1 MRIQRFRFTVGR
13 PERWSIPRGLT
24 ALLFSIQVAVCAGAD
39 SASPSRADAW
49 WVPNSNRV
57 FPARATYTDP
67 SGIVT
72 VISTAGETNTSGHA
86 FFTAIGRNGRAC
98 VTCHQPLDGMS
109 VSVPTIQAR
118 WQATQGKD
126 PLFAAFDGSNCP
138 TLPQEEASSHSL
150 LLQRGLFRI
159 ARPWPPRSPDG
170 APIEPQFTIEVV
182 HDPSGCNLDPRY
194 GLKAPHP
201 MVSVFRR
208 PRPVANLKYV
218 TSYGY
223 VFEPKNGLPLPLDP
237 RTGLR
242 YSGNLLADQRA
253 RTLEEQA
260 LDALDNHLEMQEKP
274 TDEQMRQ
281 IVSFESTL
289 FVAQSAD
296 QRGGDLTDAGAK
308 GGPDEL
314 AAAKPGVLKSAQNP
328 QWSEFGSWA
337 VATKVVAANAAAANA
352 VATNAATANAAPPT
366 DPQAAFRASVAR
378 GAALFRDRTFLISDS
393 AGLNSMNFGNPTR
406 DSCNFCHNMTGT
418 GMDVA
423 PGQVDLGTTNEPFAD
438 PAPDLPLFKLTCA
451 ERFPPQPFLG
461 RVVYT
466 HDPGFALTTGKCADI
481 GRITIQQM
489 RGLAARA
496 PYFSNG
502 SARSLRDV
510 IDYYD
515 RRYNIGYSEQDKQD
529 LTNLMSVL

>member
-1 MRIQRFRFTVGR
+1 MRTQRFRFAVGR
-13 PERWSIPRGLT
+13 SVRRSAPRGLA
-24 ALLFSIQVAVCAGAD
+24 ALLFSIQFAVCAGAD
-39 SASPSRADAW
+39 SNAVSRADAW
-49 WVPNSNRV
+49 WTPNSGRV
-57 FPARATYTDP
+57 FPARTTYTDP
-67 SGIVT
+67 SGTVT

-138 TLPQEEASSHSL
+138 TLPQQEASSHSL

-159 ARPWPPRSPDG
+159 ARPWPPRSPEG
-170 APIEPQFTIEVV
+170 ATIEPQFTIEVV

-218 TSYGY
+218 TAFGY

-260 LDALDNHLEMQEKP
+260 LDALDNHLELPGKP

-281 IVSFESTL
+281 IVSFESAL

-296 QRGGDLTDAGAK
+296 QRGGALTEAGAQ
-308 GGPDEL
+308 GGPDAL
-314 AAAKPGVLKSAQNP
+314 AAAKPGVLKSGQNP

-337 VATKVVAANAAAANA
+337 VAAD
-352 VATNAATANAAPPT
+352 APTPT

-406 DSCNFCHNMTGT
+406 DSCNFCHNMTRT

-502 SARSLRDV
+502 SARTLREI

>member
-1 MRIQRFRFTVGR
+1 
-13 PERWSIPRGLT
+13 
-24 ALLFSIQVAVCAGAD
+24 LLFSIQVAVCAGAD
-39 SASPSRADAW
+39 SDAASKADAW
-49 WVPNSNRV
+49 WLPNSNRV

-260 LDALDNHLEMQEKP
+260 LDALDNHLEMQGKP
-274 TDEQMRQ
+274 TDEQMHQ

-352 VATNAATANAAPPT
+352 VAANAATANAAPPT

-406 DSCNFCHNMTGT
+406 DSCNFCHNMTRT

>member
-1 MRIQRFRFTVGR
+1 MPMKTQRFRFTV
-13 PERWSIPRGLT
+13 
-24 ALLFSIQVAVCAGAD
+24 ALLFSIQIAVCAGAG
-39 SASPSRADAW
+39 SAPPSRVDAW
-49 WVPNSNRV
+49 WTPNSNRV

-72 VISTAGETNTSGHA
+72 VISTAGETNTGGHA

-138 TLPQEEASSHSL
+138 TLPQDEASSHSL

-159 ARPWPPRSPDG
+159 ARPWPPRSPEG

-218 TSYGY
+218 TSFGY

-242 YSGNLLADQRA
+242 YSGNLLADQRV

-260 LDALDNHLEMQEKP
+260 LDALDNHLEMQGKP

-296 QRGGDLTDAGAK
+296 QRGGALTDAGAK

-337 VATKVVAANAAAANA
+337 VTANA
-352 VATNAATANAAPPT
+352 VATNAAATNVAANVPMPT

-406 DSCNFCHNMTGT
+406 DSCNFCHNMTRT

>member
-1 MRIQRFRFTVGR
+1 
-13 PERWSIPRGLT
+13 
-24 ALLFSIQVAVCAGAD
+24 
-39 SASPSRADAW
+39 
-49 WVPNSNRV
+49 
-57 FPARATYTDP
+57 
-67 SGIVT
+67 
-72 VISTAGETNTSGHA
+72 
-86 FFTAIGRNGRAC
+86 
-98 VTCHQPLDGMS
+98 
-109 VSVPTIQAR
+109 
-118 WQATQGKD
+118 
-126 PLFAAFDGSNCP
+126 
-138 TLPQEEASSHSL
+138 
-150 LLQRGLFRI
+150 
-159 ARPWPPRSPDG
+159 
-170 APIEPQFTIEVV
+170 
-182 HDPSGCNLDPRY
+182 
-194 GLKAPHP
+194 

-218 TSYGY
+218 TAFGY

-260 LDALDNHLEMQEKP
+260 LDALDNHLEMPGKP

-281 IVSFESTL
+281 IVSFESAL

-296 QRGGDLTDAGAK
+296 QRGGALTEAGAQ
-308 GGPDEL
+308 GGPDTL
-314 AAAKPGVLKSAQNP
+314 AAAKPGVLKSGQNP

-337 VATKVVAANAAAANA
+337 VAAD
-352 VATNAATANAAPPT
+352 APTPT

-406 DSCNFCHNMTGT
+406 DSCNFCHNMTRT

-502 SARSLRDV
+502 SARTLREI